1 MKRIAVRLMVSFLLI
16 IVIISAIFSVVGIR
30 LIGNRV
36 VAEAQNRVEMD
47 LNAAREIY
55 LGYLRDVH
63 DVIRFTAVRF
73 YLRNAVL
80 ARDIERAAGELENTW
95 AREKLDVLTVTDANG
110 VVLLRV
116 TNPYVVGDS
125 QADDELVRAVL
136 ERREP
141 VRATTVVPAEI
152 LQKECPHIAGR
163 AYCELVET
171 PGARPREET
180 QQTAGMMLKAAAPIT
195 DYEDN
200 IVGVVYG
207 GLLLNRRY
215 EIVDKIKET
224 VFQNAQYKGR
234 DIGTATIFQD
244 DVRIS
249 TNVMNEDGTRAVG
262 TRVSEEVYNRVV
274 RDGERWIRRA
284 FVVNSWYISAYEPIR
299 DINNRIIGILYVGIL
314 EEPYLDLKRHTSLVF
329 LGITLGGAFLVMG
342 LSYVI
347 SRRLSVPIRQ
357 LVYASREVA
366 GGNLDTQVAVRSN
379 DELAELA
386 SAFNHMASALRRM
399 KGDLEEWGKTLEQKV
414 KQRTEELVAMQ
425 ARVAQSERLAS
436 LGMLSAGVAHEIN
449 NPLGG
454 ILALTA
460 LTLEDL
466 PQDDPNR
473 QNLEEVVAQ
482 CERCREIVKGLLEF
496 SRQSET
502 GAEQVDIN
510 ATLDET
516 LRLLQKQA
524 LFFNIK
530 LLKDFTAGLPAV
542 VGDKS
547 QLEQVFMN
555 IIVNAVQAM
564 EEKGTLTVVTRFTDD
579 QFVEISVS
587 DTGCG
592 IPVDEV
598 DRIFDPFYSTK
609 KDGGGTGLGLSIAY
623 GIVTRHQGTI
633 SVRSEVGKGST
644 FIIRLPAIPQ
654 YTSVAQA

>member
-1 MKRIAVRLMVSFLLI
+1 MRRIAVRLMVSFLLI
-16 IVIISAIFSVVGIR
+16 IVIISAIFSVVGIH

-36 VAEAQNRVEMD
+36 VAEAQNRVAMD

-55 LGYLRDVH
+55 QSYRRSVY

-73 YLRNAVL
+73 YLRDAL
-80 ARDIERAAGELENTW
+80 LTGDIQRAASELENTW
-95 AREKLDVLTVTDANG
+95 AREQLDVLTVTDGNG

-125 QADDELVRAVL
+125 QADDDLVRAVL
-136 ERREP
+136 ERREAAA
-141 VRATTVVPAEI
+141 ATAIVPGEL
-152 LQKECPHIAGR
+152 LQKECPHVAEQ

-171 PGARPREET
+171 PGARPREER
-180 QQTAGMMLKAAAPIT
+180 QQTAGMLLRAAAPIF

-200 IVGVVYG
+200 IIGVVYG
-207 GLLLNRRY
+207 GILLNRRY
-215 EIVDKIKET
+215 AIVDKIKET

-249 TNVMNEDGTRAVG
+249 TNVMNEDGTRAIG
-262 TRVSEEVYNRVV
+262 TRVSAEVYNRVV

-284 FVVNSWYISAYEPIR
+284 FVVNDWYISAYEPIR

-314 EEPYLDLKRHTSLVF
+314 EEPYLALKRRTILLF

-357 LVYASREVA
+357 LVYASRELA
-366 GGNLDTQVAVRSN
+366 SGNLDTQVAVRSS

-399 KGDLEEWGKTLEQKV
+399 KGDLEEWGRTLEQKV

-425 ARVAQSERLAS
+425 TRVAQSERLAS

-460 LTLEDL
+460 LALEDL
-466 PQDDPNR
+466 AEDDPNR
-473 QNLEEVVAQ
+473 QSLEEVVSQ

-502 GAEQVDIN
+502 GAEEVDIN
-510 ATLDET
+510 ATVDDT

-530 LLKDFTAGLPAV
+530 LVKDFAPGLPAV

-564 EEKGTLTVVTRFTDD
+564 EEKGTLTVATRFTVD
-579 QFVEISVS
+579 QFVEVSVS

-592 IPVDEV
+592 IPADRVDH
-598 DRIFDPFYSTK
+598 IFDPFFSTK

-623 GIVTRHQGTI
+623 GIVTRHQGSI
-633 SVRSEVGKGST
+633 SVKSEVGKGST
-644 FIIRLPAIPQ
+644 LIIRLPAMPQ
-654 YTSVAQA
+654 YTSATQA